1 LSTPYHALADAVLVL
16 HALFVAFVI
25 LGFGAILIGRFN
37 HWRWTKNPVFR
48 IVHLLAIGF
57 VVLQSW
63 FDQLCPLTVWEN
75 ELRHKAGQAGY
86 SESFIASWLHK
97 ILFYQVE
104 PWVFTMTYTIF
115 GAVVFLFWIM
125 ARRDKE

>member
-16 HALFVAFVI
+16 HALFVAFVV
-25 LGFGAILIGRFN
+25 LGFGAILIGRFS
-37 HWRWTKNPVFR
+37 HWRWAKNPVFR
-48 IVHLLAIGF
+48 IVHLLSIGF

-75 ELRHKAGQAGY
+75 ELRQKAGQAGY